1 MCRVAQALPGDV
13 PATLVAVSR
22 IALCTWSDPMYVD
35 PEPPAIA
42 AELQAVG
49 HEAEVVVWHD
59 PAVDWASFD
68 LVVIRSTWDYFDRLD
83 EYLRWADHVAA
94 VSRIINSP
102 KVIRWNSHKG
112 YLLELGDAG
121 IPVLPTLALA
131 KGAADPVARM
141 VATGWDEVVIKPAVD
156 GGARGALKAPAG
168 SGEAGTHL
176 LALVAAGDTIVQPYA
191 AGVETGEVSLFF
203 FGGEL
208 SHAVRKVPKPGDYRV
223 QALHGG
229 SEEVHE
235 PTEAELDVA
244 RRAMDL
250 APDALVYARIDLID
264 VAGQPTLM
272 ELELI
277 EPDLFLRM
285 APGSVAR
292 FAAAVTA
299 ELEPWDIA
307 KITE

>member
-1 MCRVAQALPGDV
+1 MTSR
-13 PATLVAVSR
+13 R

-42 AELQAVG
+42 AELWSLG

-59 PAVDWASFD
+59 ATVDWGAFD

-83 EYLRWADHVAA
+83 EYLAWADHVHD

-102 KVIRWNSHKG
+102 SVIRWNSHKG
-112 YLLELGDAG
+112 YLLELGEAG

-131 KGAADPVARM
+131 RGAADPVARM
-141 VATGWDEVVIKPAVD
+141 GTTGWDEVVIKPAVD

-168 SGEAGTHL
+168 SAEAGAHL

-191 AGVETGEVSLFF
+191 AGVEVGEVSLFF

-229 SEEVHE
+229 SEEVHV
-235 PTEAELDVA
+235 PTRAELAVA
-244 RRAMDL
+244 GEAMRL
-250 APDALVYARIDLID
+250 APDALVYARVDLID
-264 VAGQPTLM
+264 VDGRPTLM

-285 APGSVAR
+285 APGSVER
-292 FAAAVTA
+292 FAAAVAAQLGGADTVA
-299 ELEPWDIA
+299 PA
-307 KITE
+307 NITE

>member
-1 MCRVAQALPGDV
+1 M
-13 PATLVAVSR
+13 SR
-22 IALCTWSDPMYVD
+22 IALCTWSDPSYVD

-42 AELQAVG
+42 AELRALG

-83 EYLRWADHVAA
+83 EYLRWADQVDS

-102 KVIRWNSHKG
+102 RVIRWNSHKG
-112 YLLELGDAG
+112 YLLELGAVG
-121 IPVLPTLALA
+121 LPVLPALALA
-131 KGAADPVARM
+131 RGAADPVERL

-156 GGARGALKAPAG
+156 GGARGALKAPAR
-168 SGEAGTHL
+168 SPEAWAHL
-176 LALVAAGDTIVQPYA
+176 EALVAAGDVIVQPYA
-191 AGVETGEVSLFF
+191 PGVEVGEVSLFF

-229 SEEVHE
+229 SEQVHQ
-235 PTEAELDVA
+235 PTPAELDVA
-244 RRAMDL
+244 GRAMEC
-250 APDALVYARIDLID
+250 APDALVYARVDLIEVD
-264 VAGQPTLM
+264 GEPTLM

-285 APGSVAR
+285 APGSAAR
-292 FAAAVTA
+292 FAAAVAATLQPA
-299 ELEPWDIA
+299 ETA
-307 KITE
+307 KITG